1 MSKEQ
6 TPITAREKF
15 NKEVDDLYWLE
26 LQNTNGRETDLEMFR
41 KGIEVGLERGNEK
54 VLEALEREK
63 EFYCENS
70 TINKLRKTI
79 TNASWRR
86 FIMNRYTTKQK

>member
-6 TPITAREKF
+6 TLTAREKF
-15 NKEVDDLYWLE
+15 DKEVDDLYWLE

-54 VLEALEREK
+54 VLEALEREFREIDISLFNEYRSLDYYETEVK
-63 EFYCENS
+63 PKY
-70 TINKLRKTI
+70 K
-79 TNASWRR
+79 
-86 FIMNRYTTKQK
+86 